1 MHTCQSSACAENT
14 GSQMAIACKEAG
26 YQGIIVTDHFWGG
39 NTAIDRKLP
48 WRDWAEQ
55 FCQGFF
61 DAEKQGK
68 QIDLD
73 VFFGWES
80 GYNGT
85 EFLIYGLSPAWL
97 IEHEEIRDATIQEQF
112 EIVHKYDGLVV
123 HAHPYREEPYIKE
136 IRLFPEYVDAVE
148 TINATHS
155 NHLSTS
161 HNNPQYNVLALEYAE
176 KYKFPQTAGSDIHST
191 RLFMGGMYFQERLTS
206 IRDYINTIKNIETNN
221 SYILTDGEKIY

>member
-1 MHTCQSSACAENT
+1 
-14 GSQMAIACKEAG
+14 MALACKKAG

-48 WRDWAEQ
+48 WKEWAEQ
-55 FCQGFF
+55 YCQGFF

-68 QIDLD
+68 LIDLD

-85 EFLIYGLSPAWL
+85 EFLIYGLSPDWL

-112 EIVHKYDGLVV
+112 SIVHKYGGIVV
-123 HAHPYREEPYIKE
+123 HAHPFREESYIKE

-155 NHLSTS
+155 NSLSTA
-161 HNNPQYNVLALEYAE
+161 HNNPQFNVDALEYAK
-176 KYKFPQTAGSDIHST
+176 KYKLPQTAGSDAHST
-191 RLFMGGMYFQERLTS
+191 SLFMGGMLFQTRLKS
-206 IRDYINTIKNIETNN
+206 IRDFINSVISTNEDN
-221 SYILTDGEKIY
+221 KYLLTDGENTY